1 MWRRHAELFGNDV
14 ASGRGARQG
23 EELTLMNRKDAAAIF
38 VERHGE
44 KFVYGLPPQAQP
56 AGWPTRG
63 YYHRPSRRLR
73 WLYRD
78 PDMARKLGAPSAEAE
93 AFNAAQELARELRE
107 DSDVS
112 MIMVSAT
119 YIRSILAIAAKSLTA

>member
-1 MWRRHAELFGNDV
+1 MVSRE
-14 ASGRGARQG
+14 
-23 EELTLMNRKDAAAIF
+23 DAAAIF
-38 VERHGE
+38 VERHGD
-44 KFVYGLPPQAQP
+44 KFVYGPPPQEQP
-56 AGWPTRG
+56 AGWPRG
-63 YYHRPSRRLR
+63 YYRRPSRRHR

-93 AFNAAQELARELRE
+93 AFNAARELARELRE